1 MLRWKKLEKRE
12 IGIRSQFNFPF
23 EATKS
28 RSGSDCSSWFSCL
41 PCPNQGPVRTAL
53 PGFPAC
59 PFLVFLLAL
68 SESRLSSDCSS
79 WFSCLSCPNQ
89 GSVRTAF
96 PDFPACPV
104 RIKVQFGLL
113 FLVFLLVLSESRSS
127 SDCFSWFSC
136 LPCPNQG
143 SVRTAFPDFPAC
155 PVRIKVQFG
164 LPFLIF
170 HYPCLNQR
178 SVFILNGLF

>member
-12 IGIRSQFNFPF
+12 IGIRSQPNFPF

-41 PCPNQGPVRTAL
+41 PCPNQG
-53 PGFPAC
+53 
-59 PFLVFLLAL
+59 
-68 SESRLSSDCSS
+68 SSSDCSS
-79 WFSCLSCPNQ
+79 WFSCLPCPNQ
-89 GSVRTAF
+89 GPVRTALSWF
-96 PDFPACPV
+96 SCLPCPNQGPVRTALPDFPACPV

-113 FLVFLLVLSESRSS
+113 FLVFLLALSESRSG

-143 SVRTAFPDFPAC
+143 SSSDC
-155 PVRIKVQFG
+155 
-164 LPFLIF
+164 PFLIF